1 MLSIFRKFLCPAE
14 RYQISFT
21 NDSSVLVQL
30 KRWERKECKPNSLP
44 KLHKM
49 HVKIGDTVKIISG
62 REKGKI
68 GEITEIMKHNSTIIV
83 KDINL
88 KTKHVKSKQ
97 EEESGQIIKVLQ
109 KNFFNTIF
117 HRHVI
122 SFFYSLYAHSSLKTH
137 KFFLKMTSVLSCDH
151 LRLKHPSTAQT

>member
-1 MLSIFRKFLCPAE
+1 
-14 RYQISFT
+14 
-21 NDSSVLVQL
+21 
-30 KRWERKECKPNSLP
+30 
-44 KLHKM
+44 M

-109 KNFFNTIF
+109 K
-117 HRHVI
+117 
-122 SFFYSLYAHSSLKTH
+122 
-137 KFFLKMTSVLSCDH
+137 KFLQYYIPPSCY
-151 LRLKHPSTAQT
+151 

>member
-1 MLSIFRKFLCPAE
+1 
-14 RYQISFT
+14 
-21 NDSSVLVQL
+21 
-30 KRWERKECKPNSLP
+30 
-44 KLHKM
+44 M

-97 EEESGQIIKVLQ
+97 EEESGQIIKVPP
-109 KNFFNTIF
+109 
-117 HRHVI
+117 
-122 SFFYSLYAHSSLKTH
+122 
-137 KFFLKMTSVLSCDH
+137 SCY
-151 LRLKHPSTAQT
+151 